1 MKTLKIIMTT
11 DCSFPA
17 FGGIESHIHYLSDEL
32 VRMGH
37 KVYVITHYSRRDRGN
52 DIKIDES
59 GTYTLIKVPG
69 NIIYR
74 FGADISFSMKAYHAM
89 EKMIDKIKPDIIHG
103 HSVLSMLVYQSMHI
117 ARKRQIPFVITKH
130 SLIYRIPGSI
140 RQFVI
145 NNFNPLSAAN
155 RYISAYMG
163 VSGAVLDELPSVFS
177 RKRIIFNGIDR
188 QGMKPVSTACK
199 MRNMLG
205 IDNDNRVIG
214 FVSRLI
220 KQKGVYD
227 FINTVKTCYASDS
240 QVKGIMVGDGPE
252 FENIRAYIKKIGME
266 KHIVLPG
273 HVPHSRVG
281 DYFQLF
287 DYFFLPSCSEGLGI
301 VLIEAMNFNALV
313 LTYDAGGTSEIV
325 RHGENGYIVSD
336 SANAAMHIMK
346 TPPASEKYASI
357 VSAAE
362 RTASAFT
369 WENVAGRVLSV
380 YREFVN

>member
-17 FGGIESHIHYLSDEL
+17 FGGIESHIHYLANEL
-32 VRMGH
+32 TRMGH
-37 KVYVITHYSRRDRGN
+37 EVYVITHYSRCDRGN
-52 DIKIDES
+52 EIKIDES
-59 GTYTLIKVPG
+59 GTYTLIKVLG

-74 FGADISFSMKAYHAM
+74 FGADISFSMKAYNAM
-89 EKMIDKIKPDIIHG
+89 ETIIDRIKPDIIHG

-130 SLIYRIPGSI
+130 SLIFRIPGNI
-140 RQFVI
+140 RKFVI
-145 NNFNPLSAAN
+145 NSFNPLSAAN

-163 VSGAVLDELPSVFS
+163 VSEAVLEEVPSIFS

-188 QGMKPVSTACK
+188 EGMKPISTACE
-199 MRNMLG
+199 MRNTLG
-205 IDNDNRVIG
+205 IDSDNRVIG

-227 FINTVKTCYASDS
+227 FVNTVKACRASDS
-240 QVKGIMVGDGPE
+240 GAKGIMVGDGPE
-252 FENIRAYIKKIGME
+252 FENIKAYIEKIGME
-266 KHIVLPG
+266 KHIIMPG

-325 RHGENGYIVSD
+325 RHGENGYIVSN

-346 TPPASEKYASI
+346 TPPESEKYRTI
-357 VSAAE
+357 VSAGK